1 MAKPSTAPLEV
12 AFFALNHLRRQR
24 KIRPMKISYDCSLID
39 IDALFSEP
47 GTK

>member
-1 MAKPSTAPLEV
+1 MAKPSTAPQEE
-12 AFFALNHLRRQR
+12 AFLPLSHLRRQ
-24 KIRPMKISYDCSLID
+24 MKIWADCSLID